1 MKIGVLSYE
10 NMPLALDGRDW
21 QNIGDYVQSYAMIQI
36 LEEMHLTDTIEMISR
51 FDLTTYDGDYILLM
65 MNSFNILT
73 KQLHFPIIVHP
84 ISNKIIPCYISYHL
98 PSTLSPNIANFL
110 RQNGPIGCRDEYT
123 MNNMRKIIYKH
134 IYQVVLLLYCHVV
147 QKCQNYQRVE
157 KFFSLILLN
166 P

>member
-65 MNSFNILT
+65 
-73 KQLHFPIIVHP
+73 
-84 ISNKIIPCYISYHL
+84 IIPL
-98 PSTLSPNIANFL
+98 
-110 RQNGPIGCRDEYT
+110 
-123 MNNMRKIIYKH
+123 IY
-134 IYQVVLLLYCHVV
+134 
-147 QKCQNYQRVE
+147 
-157 KFFSLILLN
+157 
-166 P
+166 